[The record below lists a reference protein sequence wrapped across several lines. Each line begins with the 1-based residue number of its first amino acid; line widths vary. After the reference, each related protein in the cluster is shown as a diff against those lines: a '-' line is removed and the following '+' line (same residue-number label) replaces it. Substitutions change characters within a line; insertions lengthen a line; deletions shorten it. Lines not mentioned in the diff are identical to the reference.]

1 MNARNVGLNDASRAS
16 IDAKFASRAVRSLH
30 DAHDLFFAIDK
41 VLLPRAVARV
51 HRGAAEFRKRD
62 DVPDLNLCASS
73 EPSSIPSS
81 VIVVVIVVTVVCSSR
96 FASVSRFIA
105 RARRVSH
112 PTARARRSSFFVPV
126 PRRSLSPR
134 SSASASSSRDSPRQ
148 SFILCFFVR
157 ERRRRPRA
165 RAHSFIHSFI
175 HACARRRRPSFAS
188 LRPRRRRT
196 VFPVML
202 SGSSTP
208 PTDFVAGA
216 MRSTSTRSMSGR
228 SARRVAIRRR
238 RVVEC
243 GARVESNRIESNR
256 PMDARRTSDDART
269 ARRGGSRAFDPMRR
283 ARASDS
289 RATIAARRRPLERRP
304 GRRASHR
311 RRSGHRRRDAMD
323 ATSVTMERVRD
334 NDACAKAL
342 ADAVETASREAI
354 EKRGTFAVALAG
366 GSLAKALGALREETR
381 RVEWDKW
388 RVFWVDERCVK
399 WDDEESNFGGAMRAL
414 FGDVSVKRE
423 RLYAVDETLCER
435 NEGAAKPC
443 AEAYERDLR
452 ALTPDVIEL
461 NEDGLPVFDM
471 LLLGFGPD
479 GHICSLFPN
488 HALLRETEGWI
499 LPIADSPK
507 PPPERVTFSLP
518 LVNAAR
524 AKVFVA
530 SGAGKAEMTARILEE
545 APQDGSVPAALVTG
559 DVRWIVDD
567 AAASK
572 MRNS

>member
-1 MNARNVGLNDASRAS
+1 
-16 IDAKFASRAVRSLH
+16 
-30 DAHDLFFAIDK
+30 
-41 VLLPRAVARV
+41 
-51 HRGAAEFRKRD
+51 
-62 DVPDLNLCASS
+62 
-73 EPSSIPSS
+73 
-81 VIVVVIVVTVVCSSR
+81 
-96 FASVSRFIA
+96 
-105 RARRVSH
+105 
-112 PTARARRSSFFVPV
+112 
-126 PRRSLSPR
+126 
-134 SSASASSSRDSPRQ
+134 
-148 SFILCFFVR
+148 
-157 ERRRRPRA
+157 
-165 RAHSFIHSFI
+165 
-175 HACARRRRPSFAS
+175 
-188 LRPRRRRT
+188 
-196 VFPVML
+196 
-202 SGSSTP
+202 
-208 PTDFVAGA
+208 
-216 MRSTSTRSMSGR
+216 
-228 SARRVAIRRR
+228 
-238 RVVEC
+238 
-243 GARVESNRIESNR
+243 
-256 PMDARRTSDDART
+256 
-269 ARRGGSRAFDPMRR
+269 
-283 ARASDS
+283 
-289 RATIAARRRPLERRP
+289 
-304 GRRASHR
+304 
-311 RRSGHRRRDAMD
+311 MD

-507 PPPERVTFSLP
+507 PPPERRSSESFCRLRCGKSR
-518 LVNAAR
+518 NDGSNIGRGAAR
-524 AKVFVA
+524 WLRARRLGHRGRAMDRRRRRGFENEKQLIMSLLFVINHVSTSRAVVAVFCSSSESA
-530 SGAGKAEMTARILEE
+530 SNI
-545 APQDGSVPAALVTG
+545 VPRSALQGVSSMS
-559 DVRWIVDD
+559 RL
-567 AAASK
+567 
-572 MRNS
+572 

>member
-1 MNARNVGLNDASRAS
+1 M
-16 IDAKFASRAVRSLH
+16 
-30 DAHDLFFAIDK
+30 
-41 VLLPRAVARV
+41 
-51 HRGAAEFRKRD
+51 
-62 DVPDLNLCASS
+62 
-73 EPSSIPSS
+73 
-81 VIVVVIVVTVVCSSR
+81 
-96 FASVSRFIA
+96 
-105 RARRVSH
+105 
-112 PTARARRSSFFVPV
+112 
-126 PRRSLSPR
+126 
-134 SSASASSSRDSPRQ
+134 
-148 SFILCFFVR
+148 
-157 ERRRRPRA
+157 RRR
-165 RAHSFIHSFI
+165 
-175 HACARRRRPSFAS
+175 
-188 LRPRRRRT
+188 
-196 VFPVML
+196 
-202 SGSSTP
+202 
-208 PTDFVAGA
+208 
-216 MRSTSTRSMSGR
+216 
-228 SARRVAIRRR
+228 
-238 RVVEC
+238 
-243 GARVESNRIESNR
+243 
-256 PMDARRTSDDART
+256 
-269 ARRGGSRAFDPMRR
+269 
-283 ARASDS
+283 
-289 RATIAARRRPLERRP
+289 
-304 GRRASHR
+304 
-311 RRSGHRRRDAMD
+311 
-323 ATSVTMERVRD
+323 VTMERVRD